1 MKKIIQLIAGIAI
14 GVFLFWVMFRH
25 TDWAAVG
32 TALTHAKPGWLLL
45 STLLVFG
52 TFVTRIWR
60 WGYIVRT
67 AGPVSF
73 RVMFSATQIGFLA
86 NFTLP
91 GRVGEVIRAA
101 VLSRLTGFTFSRC
114 FAFVALDRVTDL
126 FGLIS
131 VMLVTVFFFHPDAP
145 IVLPELSDPIRPDM
159 IRTGAMWT
167 GAAMFGIIAAF
178 VILYL
183 NKGLALKLVDW
194 TVGRISGTL
203 AQKLRGM
210 LEQFADGMHVF
221 KSLVDMIRSIAWSL
235 VTWGAGT
242 VCYYCILRAFSIE
255 APWYTSFVI
264 MTFLAVAISIPST
277 PGFFGPFEL
286 GIMAAVVVV
295 APETNRDVLA
305 TTVIIAHVLQLLPVL
320 LVGCICLYMEN
331 LGLME
336 LLRASEVAEEAAE
349 EAAIS

>member
-1 MKKIIQLIAGIAI
+1 MKKIIQLVAGIAI
-14 GVFLFWVMFRH
+14 GVLLFWVMFRH

-32 TALTHAKPGWLLL
+32 TALTHAKISWLLL
-45 STLLVFG
+45 ATSLVFV

-101 VLSRLTGFTFSRC
+101 VLSRLTGFAFSRC
-114 FAFVALDRVTDL
+114 FAFVALDRLTDL
-126 FGLIS
+126 FGLIF
-131 VMLVTVFFFHPDAP
+131 VMLVTVLYFHPSAP
-145 IVLPELSDPIRPDM
+145 IVVPGVPEPIQPGM
-159 IRTGAMWT
+159 IRIAAMST
-167 GAAMFGIIAAF
+167 GAAMCCIIAAF

-183 NKGLALKLVDW
+183 NKGLALKVVDW
-194 TVGRISGTL
+194 TVGRITATL

-221 KSLVDMIRSIAWSL
+221 KSLADMSRSVAWSL

-264 MTFLAVAISIPST
+264 MTFLAVLISIPST
-277 PGFFGPFEL
+277 PGFFGPFEY

-295 APETNRDVLA
+295 APETDRDVLA
-305 TTVIIAHVLQLLPVL
+305 TAVIIAHVLQLLPVL
-320 LVGCICLYMEN
+320 LVGCLCLYMEN

-336 LLRASEVAEEAAE
+336 LRRESEVAADGAA
-349 EAAIS
+349 S

>member
-1 MKKIIQLIAGIAI
+1 MKKIIQLVVGIGI
-14 GVFLFWVMFRH
+14 GVVLFWVMFRH

-32 TALTHAKPGWLLL
+32 TALTHAKIGWLLL
-45 STLLVFG
+45 ATLLVFV

-73 RVMFSATQIGFLA
+73 RIMFSATQIGFLA

-101 VLSRLTGFTFSRC
+101 VLSRLTGFAFSRC
-114 FAFVALDRVTDL
+114 FAFVALDRLTDL

-131 VMLVTVFFFHPDAP
+131 VMLVTVVFFHPNAP
-145 IVLPELSDPIRPDM
+145 IVVPGLTEPIQPSL
-159 IRTGAMWT
+159 IRVGAISTGV
-167 GAAMFGIIAAF
+167 AMFGIIAAF
-178 VILYL
+178 VVLYL
-183 NKGLALKLVDW
+183 NKCLALKLVDG
-194 TVGRISGTL
+194 TAGRISKAL
-203 AQKLRGM
+203 SEKLCGM

-221 KSLVDMIRSIAWSL
+221 KSLVDMSCSIAWSL

-242 VCYYCILRAFSIE
+242 ACYFCILRAFSIE

-264 MTFLAVAISIPST
+264 MSLLAVLISIPST
-277 PGFFGPFEL
+277 PGFFGPFEY
-286 GIMAAVVVV
+286 GIMAAVVAV

-305 TTVIIAHVLQLLPVL
+305 TAVIIAHVLQLLPVL
-320 LVGCICLYMEN
+320 LVGCLCLYMEN

-336 LLRASEVAEEAAE
+336 LRRESEVAADGATP
-349 EAAIS
+349 